1 VFVAFKVGEKVVYPN
16 HGIGIVEEIAIRET
30 GLASNRFYMLRL
42 KATDSVVMVPIDN
55 AMGVGLRPP
64 IKSKDCERLLS
75 LLSENFAAPPADWK
89 DRYKEFLEK
98 MRTGD
103 VFTVAEVL
111 KTLTF
116 LSQRKP
122 LSFREKRMLERAR
135 FLVVSELAIVMRK
148 ADKDIEPVVDEA
160 LANACSKHTR
170 GVSPSPRAAAAGV
183 H

>member
-1 VFVAFKVGEKVVYPN
+1 
-16 HGIGIVEEIAIRET
+16 
-30 GLASNRFYMLRL
+30 MLRL

-55 AMGVGLRPP
+55 ALGVGLRPP
-64 IKSKDCERLLS
+64 IKTKDCERLLA
-75 LLSENFAAPPADWK
+75 LLAENFAAPPADWK
-89 DRYKEFLEK
+89 DRYKDFLEK

-160 LANACSKHTR
+160 LSNACSKHTR
-170 GVSPSPRAAAAGV
+170 GVAPAPRAIAAGAR
-183 H
+183 

>member
-1 VFVAFKVGEKVVYPN
+1 MPFKVGEKVVYPN
-16 HGIGIVEEIAIRET
+16 HGIGVIEDIAHREMGA
-30 GLASNRFYMLRL
+30 GLNRFYMLRL

-55 AMGVGLRPP
+55 ASEVGLRAP
-64 IKSKDCERLLS
+64 IKSKDCERLLKN
-75 LLSENFAAPPADWK
+75 LSENFAAPPADWK

-111 KTLTF
+111 KTLTY
-116 LSQRKP
+116 LSMRKP

-135 FLVVSELAIVMRK
+135 FLVISELAMVYRK
-148 ADKDIEPVVDEA
+148 SDTDLEPTVDEA
-160 LANACSKHTR
+160 LSKACSKHTR
-170 GVSPSPRAAAAGV
+170 GATPRISVAAAAG